1 MSQIRVVV
9 VDLGGVI
16 FLPETT
22 DFWGSIAGQLGLP
35 DATVREAL
43 LRPADIEAANVGALS
58 AEAYAERGSTRLDTP
73 ASAILEVIERVYSG
87 TLNDRLVGY
96 LRGLGATTTVA
107 ALTNNWS
114 FLDRLLHRHDI
125 ADLFSVVVNSA
136 DVGVC
141 KPSEQI
147 FAILLDRLQCRADHV
162 VFLDDDLVNVNA
174 ARALGFAAIHF
185 QTTDSALAQLEAVL
199 SRSAASPR

>member
-1 MSQIRVVV
+1 MSQIRAVV

-35 DATVREAL
+35 DATVRNAL

-58 AEAYAERGSTRLDTP
+58 AEAYAERGSARLGKP
-73 ASAILEVIERVYSG
+73 ASAILDVIERVYSG

-96 LRGLGATTTVA
+96 LRGLRATTTVA

-125 ADLFSVVVNSA
+125 ADLFSVVVNSSE
-136 DVGVC
+136 VGVC

-147 FAILLDRLQCRADHV
+147 FAILLDRLQCRAAEA
-162 VFLDDDLVNVNA
+162 VFLDDDLGNINA
-174 ARALGFAAIHF
+174 ASALGFAAIHF
-185 QTTDSALAQLEAVL
+185 QATDSALAQLDALL
-199 SRSAASPR
+199 SKSAS